1 MATPPSARRDETSHV
16 LCGADPS
23 RSNNGPNPS
32 ALISPPKKLADPYG
46 WMRNEDRK
54 DQEVLDHLNAEND
67 YTKSVT
73 GHLEELRGKLY
84 DEMLG
89 FVQETDYTSPS
100 KRGNY
105 VYYTRTFAGKSYKVH
120 CRAPLSSLPTDGP
133 ISWDGSA
140 ESAILVREEV
150 ILDENK
156 LAEGHSYCSVG
167 SCKPSPSQK
176 ILAYTLDNTGGETYS
191 LFIKNLET
199 SEIVET
205 LVGEID
211 SSVVWGADDN
221 SIFYNVMDES
231 HRPYQ
236 FFYHKVGQK
245 IEEVRT
251 NDDEERSDELNEIM
265 NTRRH
270 FGPPRFNLTLLSSLA
285 ARHRHRTRSCSRNPT
300 SSSGWA
306 AGSLKTVHTFSSN
319 PAQRRPRK

>member
-1 MATPPSARRDETSHV
+1 MESDELKLSSQLTHSLRSMLLATLVA
-16 LCGADPS
+16 
-23 RSNNGPNPS
+23 
-32 ALISPPKKLADPYG
+32 
-46 WMRNEDRK
+46 

-89 FVQETDYTSPS
+89 FVQGTTETSSRQNTTTTSSHSHSTLALAPLAPETDYTSPS

-105 VYYTRTFAGKSYKVH
+105 VYYARTFAGKSYKVH
-120 CRAPLSSLPTDGP
+120 CRAPLSSLPSDGP

-140 ESAILVREEV
+140 ESAILVGEEV

-176 ILAYTLDNTGGETYS
+176 FLAYTLDNTGGETYS

-251 NDDEERSDELNEIM
+251 NDDDERSDELNEIM
-265 NTRRH
+265 NTRRR
-270 FGPPRFNLTLLSSLA
+270 FGPPRFNLTLFASLA
-285 ARHRHRTRSCSRNPT
+285 ARRRHRTPSCSRNPT

-319 PAQRRPRK
+319 PA